1 VLSSNAGNE
10 VFSPGQFTGYP
21 AADCRE
27 QPSQKKVKQK
37 IYRDNK
43 YMKANLFCLVLLV
56 GMLLPLFT
64 VRAEEPKAVAMQNK
78 VAKVNDSVITEAE
91 LNRELAMTRQRYA
104 EKGKDLSADQLTELK
119 KDVLDRLVRRELI
132 FGVCRKDGI
141 KAEPSE
147 VDQTFQMVKA
157 RFSDD
162 EAFRKMMDQFNLTED
177 IIRSDIAREIAIKKL
192 IEQRFVKNVTVSE
205 AEAKKYYEKSKENFH
220 QPESVKAS
228 QILIKVPENA
238 TPEEKEKARARILEI
253 KKKLD
258 EGADFAALAKQ
269 FSEGPRAANAG
280 DLGYFRRGQMVKP
293 FEDAAFALK
302 PGEISDVVET
312 RFGYHLIKVTDRTNA
327 SIIPFD
333 ELHERIAVYLKQQK
347 LQSMLTN
354 YVEELKKTSTVVIY

>member
-1 VLSSNAGNE
+1 
-10 VFSPGQFTGYP
+10 
-21 AADCRE
+21 
-27 QPSQKKVKQK
+27 
-37 IYRDNK
+37 
-43 YMKANLFCLVLLV
+43 MKANLFCLVLLV

-64 VRAEEPKAVAMQNK
+64 VRAEEPKAAAIQKN

-104 EKGKDLSADQLTELK
+104 EKGKDLSAEQQAELK

-147 VDQTFQMVKA
+147 VDETFQMVKA

-162 EAFRKMMDQFNLTED
+162 EAFKKMMEQFNLSEE

-192 IEQRFVKNVTVSE
+192 IEERFVKNLTVSDD
-205 AEAKKYYEKSKENFH
+205 EAKKYYEKSKESFR

-228 QILIKVPENA
+228 QILIKVAENA
-238 TPEEKEKARARILEI
+238 TPDEKGKARARILEI

-258 EGADFAALAKQ
+258 GGADFATLAKQ
-269 FSEGPRAANAG
+269 YSEGPSAANAG

-312 RFGYHLIKVTDRTNA
+312 RFGFHLIKVTDRTDA
-327 SIIPFD
+327 SSIPFE
-333 ELHERIAVYLKQQK
+333 ELRPRISVYLKQQK
-347 LQSMLTN
+347 LQSMLKT
-354 YVEELKKTSTVVIY
+354 YVEELKKMSTVVIY